1 MPPAQL
7 PGRACLFLWGA
18 GPLLPLSQ
26 DGFPEGSMGQGSMG
40 RERGFPHS
48 GNEAGPSDGAARPV
62 HGHAGRRWLPLASF
76 PTQSHRGPVPDNSYC
91 PAAGIW
97 TAAPHSPVIFLFLLR
112 QERTA

>member
-40 RERGFPHS
+40 RERAFLILEMRLVLLTGLHAQYMVMRADGGFLWPPFPPRVTEAQSQTTVTVLLLES
-48 GNEAGPSDGAARPV
+48 GPP
-62 HGHAGRRWLPLASF
+62 P
-76 PTQSHRGPVPDNSYC
+76 PIPQ
-91 PAAGIW
+91 
-97 TAAPHSPVIFLFLLR
+97 
-112 QERTA
+112 

>member
-26 DGFPEGSMGQGSMG
+26 GSVGG
-40 RERGFPHS
+40 ERGFPHS
-48 GNEAGPSDGAARPV
+48 GNEPGPSDGAARPV
-62 HGHAGRRWLPLASF
+62 YGHAGRQWLPLASF
-76 PTQSHRGPVPDNSYC
+76 PTQSHRGPVPDNSYS

-97 TAAPHSPVIFLFLLR
+97 TAHPPIP
-112 QERTA
+112 Q